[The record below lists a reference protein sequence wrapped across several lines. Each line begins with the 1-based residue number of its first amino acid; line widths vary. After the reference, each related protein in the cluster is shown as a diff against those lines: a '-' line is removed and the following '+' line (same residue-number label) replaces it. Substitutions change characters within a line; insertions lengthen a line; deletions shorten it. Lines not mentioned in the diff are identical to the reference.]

1 MDKKTVKKH
10 VEESLECRS
19 NEQESNE
26 NTNEHSD
33 STGPGET
40 LSHLLFEESSETMA
54 PERWENSAATCLTK
68 IALSFRGLLGGPTHR
83 ETRSTSFGLFPR
95 GELGNQ
101 NGEHHVQL
109 ALTCTR
115 RIDKVVMVK
124 PRFKSNEA
132 LDERVYECH
141 SEAAAGYG
149 GYHESVK
156 SLRQCIMHH
165 IGCPYPRISYKK

>member
-54 PERWENSAATCLTK
+54 PERWENSAATCLTST
-68 IALSFRGLLGGPTHR
+68 LSDRFV
-83 ETRSTSFGLFPR
+83 SAK
-95 GELGNQ
+95 
-101 NGEHHVQL
+101 EHEVIENPHTDVFTQ
-109 ALTCTR
+109 
-115 RIDKVVMVK
+115 K
-124 PRFKSNEA
+124 
-132 LDERVYECH
+132 
-141 SEAAAGYG
+141 
-149 GYHESVK
+149 
-156 SLRQCIMHH
+156 
-165 IGCPYPRISYKK
+165 